1 MSGKQKIY
9 YWSDRMIEKKDLFQL
24 REDIS
29 KCIGSRIKLESNKR
43 HNKSTISEG
52 VIANVYP
59 SIFTVETEKG
69 TPANRTLSFSYT
81 DILTNAVE
89 ITIFD

>member
-1 MSGKQKIY
+1 MTGVIEL
-9 YWSDRMIEKKDLFQL
+9 IEKKDLFQL

-29 KCIGSRIKLESNKR
+29 TCVGSRITLESKTR
-43 HNKSTISEG
+43 HNKSTVSEG

-69 TPANRTLSFSYT
+69 APSNRTLSFSYT
-81 DILTNAVE
+81 DVLTNAIE
-89 ITIFD
+89 ITIFDQG

>member
-1 MSGKQKIY
+1 
-9 YWSDRMIEKKDLFQL
+9 MIEKKDLFQL

-29 KCIGSRIKLESNKR
+29 KCVGSRIKLESNKR
-43 HNKSTISEG
+43 HNKSIVSEG

-69 TPANRTLSFSYT
+69 TPSNRTLSFSYT
-81 DILTNAVE
+81 DVLTNAIE
-89 ITIFD
+89 ITIFEQS